1 MGDSEFRLR
10 PVEFKSTCENP
21 ECPVTV
27 DMQVYNL
34 LVKSS
39 GEKNLIMWKLRVRM
53 FLEVC

>member
-1 MGDSEFRLR
+1 MGDSEFSLR